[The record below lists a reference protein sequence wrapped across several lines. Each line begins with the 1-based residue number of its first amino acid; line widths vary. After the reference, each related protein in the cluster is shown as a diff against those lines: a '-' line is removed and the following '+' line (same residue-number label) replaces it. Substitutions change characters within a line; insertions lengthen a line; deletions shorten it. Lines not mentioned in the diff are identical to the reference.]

1 MFSKALTEQGNTM
14 LIWLSK
20 TKMRERGYVERLEQ
34 EVTVN
39 PFEKLMQELPDDEE

>member
-1 MFSKALTEQGNTM
+1 MFTKAITEQDNTM

-20 TKMRERGYVERLEQ
+20 TKLRDRGYVEKIEQ
-34 EVTVN
+34 DLNMN